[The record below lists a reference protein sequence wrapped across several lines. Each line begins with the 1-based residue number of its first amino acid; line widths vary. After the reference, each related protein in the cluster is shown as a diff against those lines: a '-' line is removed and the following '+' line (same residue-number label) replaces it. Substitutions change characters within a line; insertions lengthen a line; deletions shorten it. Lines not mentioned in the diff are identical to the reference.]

1 MAFTQDAPQR
11 RRNAVSPII
20 RQWMMVA
27 IVTGLSLTLQGCA
40 GTELFAGGRSE
51 AAYGDYL
58 AARYA
63 ASVHEP
69 AAAQQYFARTLAADP
84 GNAIVLER
92 AFLAALTG
100 GDMDRAL
107 GLARALVR
115 QRPDHRM
122 ARLVLSLADI
132 RKGDYKGAQEEISSA
147 EAGPFVALVGALAQA
162 WAAAG
167 DGDRE
172 LALSRLKAFEGK
184 SAFDLFRAYHKA
196 LILDMLGDTAGAEE
210 AYRESMDAS
219 GGTSIRIVEAYAS
232 FLQRRERPDEAR
244 AVLDQYETLSP
255 EHPLVKDALSRLAR
269 TGKLAPLVSNASEGV
284 AEALYGLGSALAQ
297 DASGND
303 LAVLYLQLAIYMRP
317 GFDVAHTLLADSY
330 EQRKRWAD
338 AIAAYAAVGKDSPL
352 YRNAR
357 IQTALDL
364 DKLDRE
370 DEAVKVLRAMLNED
384 PKALEPVI
392 ALGDIYRGKEKY
404 AEAAAEY
411 TRAITLAGEPV
422 PARWSLYYARGIC
435 RERLGQWPLAEEDLK
450 LALKL
455 SDEHPLVLNYLG
467 YSWIEQGRNL
477 DKAMTMIE
485 KAVELRPG
493 DGFIVDSLGWAHYR
507 LGDYRKAAE
516 ILERAVELEPGDP
529 TINEHLGDAL
539 WKVGR
544 RIEAR
549 FQWSH
554 ALEMK
559 PGKDRIELLR
569 AKLEFGLEIAES
581 EAARREA
588 GGAHGS

>member
-1 MAFTQDAPQR
+1 MAFTRNAPQR
-11 RRNAVSPII
+11 RPDAAPRIV
-20 RQWMMVA
+20 RRWMISVTVA
-27 IVTGLSLTLQGCA
+27 SLSLALQGCA
-40 GTELFAGGRSE
+40 GTGLFAGERSE
-51 AAYGDYL
+51 APYGDYL

-63 ASVHEP
+63 ASVHET
-69 AAAQQYFARTLAADP
+69 AAAQQYFARTLAIDP
-84 GNAIVLER
+84 GNEIVLER

-100 GDMDRAL
+100 GDMERAL
-107 GLARALVR
+107 EFAHELVKKK
-115 QRPDHRM
+115 PDHRM

-132 RKGDYKGAQEEISSA
+132 RKGDYKGAQEEIGSA

-196 LILDMLGDTAGAEE
+196 LILDMLGDAAGAEE
-210 AYRESMDAS
+210 AYREAMDSS
-219 GGTSIRIVEAYAS
+219 GGASIRIVEAYAS
-232 FLQRRERPDEAR
+232 FLQRRDRPDEAR
-244 AVLDQYETLSP
+244 AVLDQYEALSP

-269 TGKLAPLVSNASEGV
+269 TGKLAPLVSNASEGI

-303 LAVLYLQLAIYMRP
+303 LAALYLQLAIYMRP
-317 GFDVAHTLLADSY
+317 HFDVAHTLLADSY
-330 EQRKRWAD
+330 EQKKRWAD

-352 YRNAR
+352 YGNAR

-364 DKLDRE
+364 GKLDRD
-370 DEAVKVLRAMLNED
+370 DEAVKVLRQMSADD
-384 PKALEPVI
+384 PAALDPVI

-411 TRAITLAGEPV
+411 TRAITLAGKPES
-422 PARWSLYYARGIC
+422 ARWSLYYARGIC
-435 RERLGQWPLAEEDLK
+435 NERLGHWSLAEQDLK

-467 YSWIEQGRNL
+467 YSWIEQGRNF
-477 DKAMTMIE
+477 DEAMAMIE
-485 KAVELRPG
+485 KAVALRPG

-507 LGDYRKAAE
+507 LGDYGKAAE
-516 ILERAVELEPGDP
+516 TLEHAVELEPGDP

-554 ALEMK
+554 ALDMK
-559 PGKDRIELLR
+559 PEKDRIELLR

-581 EAARREA
+581 EAARRKA
-588 GGAHGS
+588 GDAHGS